1 MSAPEIHESAVVDPS
16 VEIGLNV
23 RIGPYC
29 VINAGVTIGDDC
41 HFHSHVTV
49 DGRTSIGKNNEFYP
63 HGAIGGRTQDLKY
76 TGGPTFLEIGDNN
89 TFREFVTVNR
99 GTGEGDKTVIGSD
112 NNFLAYSHVAHD
124 CIVGDK
130 VISSNNGTLAGHVEF
145 GDYAI
150 LGGLTAVHQF
160 CRVGKHAITGGC
172 SKIVQD
178 VPPFMIADGNPAVVR
193 GINSVGL
200 QRRGFS
206 EDHIRALKEAF
217 KVIYKRK
224 LNVTDAVAAL
234 KETHADDPA
243 DHPVQEL
250 IAFIEASE
258 RGIIR

>member
-1 MSAPEIHESAVVDPS
+1 M
-16 VEIGLNV
+16 
-23 RIGPYC
+23 
-29 VINAGVTIGDDC
+29 
-41 HFHSHVTV
+41 
-49 DGRTSIGKNNEFYP
+49 
-63 HGAIGGRTQDLKY
+63 
-76 TGGPTFLEIGDNN
+76 EIGDGNMV
-89 TFREFVTVNR
+89 REFVTINR
-99 GTGEGDKTVIGSD
+99 GTTPGDKTIIGSD

-145 GDYAI
+145 GDHAI
-150 LGGLTAVHQF
+150 LGGLTAIHQF

-206 EDHIRALKEAF
+206 DEHIRALKDAY
-217 KVIYKRK
+217 KVIYMRK
-224 LNVTDAVAAL
+224 LNITDATAQLKAA
-234 KETHADDPA
+234 HVDDPS
-243 DHPVQEL
+243 DHPVNEL
-250 IAFIEASE
+250 IAFIESSE